1 MNVMAMSKMIE
12 PTESELINLCD
23 VLEKFER
30 EHSLRALNIFE
41 AISMV
46 RQEIRHSRF
55 LAFLL
60 DPSKPHG
67 LGDIFLKKFLMEAL
81 SGHPA
86 NISLLTIALTDFD
99 DCSVYCER
107 DHFDITIEIPKLE
120 ILFVIENKIDASEGD
135 EQLIN
140 YKIKANK
147 KYPGYKFVGLFL
159 TPSGYSGDDQNWGNL
174 GYEAVVNCLNDL
186 KDFIPEG
193 SEISLLIRHYIQLI
207 ERNIVDSAKLIEACK
222 QIYQKHRVA
231 FDLVC
236 QYGQASAGQLGY
248 AFDDFVKNSSVSCNT
263 PIRRDTYIV
272 FYPQSWPTNEHYPKA
287 TRQKWPSDFPVIM
300 AFDLKGKSL
309 HLRMEVGP
317 FEINDERRTPFV
329 GALRKKLNARLDKKI
344 TNTYT
349 RVASHSKSIGEDPD
363 QETIGLAMTELWQ
376 NANGWESAVN
386 EIVREHFN

>member
-1 MNVMAMSKMIE
+1 MMAMSKMIE

-67 LGDIFLKKFLMEAL
+67 LGDIFLKKFLREAL

-86 NISLLTIALTDFD
+86 DISLLTIALTDFD

-107 DHFDITIEIPKLE
+107 DHFDITIEIPKLK
-120 ILFVIENKIDASEGD
+120 ILLVIENKIDASEGD
-135 EQLIN
+135 EQLNN
-140 YKIKANK
+140 YKNKANK

-159 TPSGYSGDDQNWGNL
+159 TPSGYSGDDQDWGNL
-174 GYEAVVNCLNDL
+174 SYEAVVKCLNDL
-186 KDFIPEG
+186 KDFIPED
-193 SEISLLIRHYIQLI
+193 SDISILIRHYTQLI
-207 ERNIVDSAKLIEACK
+207 ERHIVDSAKLIEACK
-222 QIYQKHRVA
+222 QIYQEHRVA
-231 FDLVC
+231 FDFVC
-236 QYGQASAGQLGY
+236 QYGQTSAGQLGY
-248 AFDDFVKNSSVSCNT
+248 AFDDFVKNSSASFNT

-272 FYPQSWPTNEHYPKA
+272 FYPQKWLTNENYPKA
-287 TRQKWPSDFPVIM
+287 TRPKWPSDFPVIM
-300 AFDLKGKSL
+300 AFDLKGQSL

-317 FEINDERRTPFV
+317 FEIDNESRIQFV
-329 GALRKKLNARLDKKI
+329 KALREKLNANLDKKI

-349 RVASHSKSIGEDPD
+349 RVAAYSETVGEDPD
-363 QETIGLAMTELWQ
+363 QEKMSSAMTKLWKST
-376 NANGWESAVN
+376 GDWESAVN
-386 EIVREHFN
+386 AVMHERFN